1 MMPCCSYVF
10 GAIAGN
16 QASYN
21 PLAVSPQF
29 LRKDLNLLWLFITLS
44 SCSFPGWKTLQT
56 TLIYVI
62 RTTYIEIMI
71 NMIDDK
77 QGLGLTSHVNIEPST
92 LTYLEPVYP
101 KSFQVSGN

>member
-1 MMPCCSYVF
+1 MS

-16 QASYN
+16 QASYQSTSRQISVSEKRLE
-21 PLAVSPQF
+21 LAV
-29 LRKDLNLLWLFITLS
+29 WLFITLS

-56 TLIYVI
+56 TDLCYQNHIS
-62 RTTYIEIMI
+62 MI

-92 LTYLEPVYP
+92 LT
-101 KSFQVSGN
+101 